1 MEERK
6 SFATFK
12 DGHKEKIAYW
22 EENGDAVLF
31 ATESGVYMYRPI
43 PVPAGVMG
51 LIKSTDF
58 CRVYMGGKLALLDFK
73 EEYNIGTI
81 TLDKRVECTYKTH
94 VKGTGFGKQGTVLV
108 APDATQ
114 DEIEAAILKEI
125 ADVTYEVE
133 EEN

>member
-12 DGHKEKIAYW
+12 DGHKEKIVYW

-43 PVPAGVMG
+43 TIPSGVMG
-51 LIKSTDF
+51 LVKSTDF

-73 EEYNIGTI
+73 EEYSIGTI
-81 TLDKRVECTYKTH
+81 TLDKRVKVRFMIDGEE
-94 VKGTGFGKQGTVLV
+94 GEILV
-108 APDATQ
+108 AADAT
-114 DEIEAAILKEI
+114 DEEIKGAILDEVLTGYEIVKE
-125 ADVTYEVE
+125 
-133 EEN
+133 